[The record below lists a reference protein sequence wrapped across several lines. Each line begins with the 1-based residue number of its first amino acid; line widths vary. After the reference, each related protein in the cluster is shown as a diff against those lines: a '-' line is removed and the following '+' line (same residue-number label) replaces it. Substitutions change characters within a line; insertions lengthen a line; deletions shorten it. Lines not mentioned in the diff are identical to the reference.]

1 MKILFASSEAVP
13 FIKSGGLA
21 DVAGSLSSALR
32 KKMQACRVVVPLYDD
47 IPPEMQKDMKF
58 VTSFD
63 VPLGWRN
70 QYCGVYEKTV
80 NGLKYYFLDN
90 EYYFKRRGLYGFFD
104 DAERFAFFS
113 KAVLEMIPHIS
124 FDPEIIHCNDWQT
137 ALIPVF
143 LNVFYR
149 HLDTYRHIRTVFT
162 IHNIQYQGTFDLSI
176 RYDVLGLPASAA
188 SIVEYNGDTN
198 FMKGGIEQCDAI
210 TTVSPTYAE
219 EILDPWFAHG
229 LDKLLRQHKG
239 KLTGILNGID
249 VGFYDPETDPSI
261 QKNYTA
267 DNLSGKATNKKE
279 LQQRL
284 GLIVDPKAM
293 VIGMVTRMVSHKGMD
308 LVQAAFDRIMEM
320 NVQFVLLGSGEWQFE
335 KFFRETVMWYPERV
349 SVTLGFDEPL
359 SHRIYSGVDTFLM
372 PSRSEPCGLSQI
384 ISLRYGTIPIV
395 RSTGGLHDTVRD
407 FGGEDGNGYD
417 FLNNDP
423 LDMLYAIQRA
433 ETDFKKKKL
442 WNEHIK
448 AAMASDYSWNSSANQ
463 YIALYK
469 GLLA

>member
-176 RYDVLGLPASAA
+176 RY
-188 SIVEYNGDTN
+188 
-198 FMKGGIEQCDAI
+198 
-210 TTVSPTYAE
+210 
-219 EILDPWFAHG
+219 
-229 LDKLLRQHKG
+229 
-239 KLTGILNGID
+239 
-249 VGFYDPETDPSI
+249 
-261 QKNYTA
+261 
-267 DNLSGKATNKKE
+267 
-279 LQQRL
+279 
-284 GLIVDPKAM
+284 
-293 VIGMVTRMVSHKGMD
+293 
-308 LVQAAFDRIMEM
+308 
-320 NVQFVLLGSGEWQFE
+320 
-335 KFFRETVMWYPERV
+335 
-349 SVTLGFDEPL
+349 
-359 SHRIYSGVDTFLM
+359 
-372 PSRSEPCGLSQI
+372 
-384 ISLRYGTIPIV
+384 PI
-395 RSTGGLHDTVRD
+395 
-407 FGGEDGNGYD
+407 
-417 FLNNDP
+417 
-423 LDMLYAIQRA
+423 
-433 ETDFKKKKL
+433 
-442 WNEHIK
+442 
-448 AAMASDYSWNSSANQ
+448 
-463 YIALYK
+463 
-469 GLLA
+469 